1 MPARDIFHDTVKGA
15 LIKEDWVI
23 THDPFWIKLVD
34 SGINV
39 YIDLAA
45 ERVIAAEKAGQK
57 IAVEIKSFTG
67 TSFMAD
73 FHEALGQ
80 YLDYR
85 VALKGREPDRQLY
98 LAIPIDIYNA
108 FFRRPFI
115 QAVCQ
120 EYHVILIIFDPE
132 TEEILSWKK

>member
-1 MPARDIFHDTVKGA
+1 MPARDIFHDTVKHA

-34 SGINV
+34 SDINV
-39 YIDLAA
+39 YVDLAA
-45 ERVIAAEKAGQK
+45 ERVIAAEKSDQK

-85 VALKGREPDRQLY
+85 VALKDREPDRQLY

-108 FFRRPFI
+108 FFRRRFI
-115 QAVCQ
+115 QVVCQ

-132 TEEILSWKK
+132 TEEILSWKN